1 MCRMLLLQA
10 GADPTLGIID
20 DVDASE
26 SESAIDGALGS
37 ISAGRR
43 ITVSLQMPKVIRS
56 CRATNLA

>member
-1 MCRMLLLQA
+1 MLLLQA

-26 SESAIDGALGS
+26 SESAIDRALGS
-37 ISAGRR
+37 IGAGRR